1 MPEATEI
8 KVPLS
13 YESYLYMDVTPGQE
27 TEKYELMGEGI
38 TSLTPTQNPQTTTQ
52 QYIHEIN
59 STTTITALQ
68 KQFAYAGERAV
79 GDPVN
84 DFLASLEDKVGSSL
98 QTTIIVCNGWDSA
111 ATPEGALKAKKYT
124 VVIAVS
130 NTGDRAGGSTQ
141 AISGTIYVNGDPV
154 EGTFSPS
161 TKTFTPTAA

>member
-1 MPEATEI
+1 MDKKI

-13 YESYLYMDVTPGQE
+13 YESFLYMDVTPNEE
-27 TEKYELMGEGI
+27 TPTYEMMGEGI

-68 KQFAYAGERAV
+68 KNFAYSGERAV

-84 DFLASLEDKVGSSL
+84 DYLASLEDKVGASL
-98 QTTIIVCNGWDSA
+98 QTTIVVCNGWEEAESP
-111 ATPEGALKAKKYT
+111 ATSLKAKKYT

-130 NTGDRAGGSTQ
+130 NTGDRAGGATQ
-141 AISGTIYVNGDPV
+141 AIGGTIYVNGDPV
-154 EGTFSPS
+154 EGTFDPS
-161 TKTFTPTAA
+161 AKTFTEAGAAA